1 MNSKNNS
8 KDSAN
13 SEDYQTIYS
22 ILKQN
27 CNIRHPGNKLPKTPW
42 FLKNCREKSVSE
54 ILTKLLNDTNFMTDD
69 FLDKATHF
77 LVLSLREK
85 ANRITKL
92 EFLAKQNVQ
101 IREWLNDILQ
111 NDSKS
116 RGKIKLIESKSEYG
130 PVSMTLEIGGEIRN
144 LEDGEDIEGPIA
156 LRKNIQIKIF
166 VQVDDL
172 TVKLDEIYVS
182 FDSVLDNYDYV
193 SIADKPFFLNILE
206 KGDERYKIKFEMELF
221 LSNFDRR
228 ETLNMKLFENEKI
241 YEQENEAMNLYYGLL
256 NQLEIKEVD
265 KEFESMFEPQKNRDC
280 CACQVL

>member
-13 SEDYQTIYS
+13 SEDYQAIYS
-22 ILKQN
+22 VLKQN
-27 CNIRHPGNKLPKTPW
+27 CNIRHPGNKLPKIPW

-182 FDSVLDNYDYV
+182 FDSVLDNYDYI